1 MLIGVPAA
9 EVPEILLNG
18 PAAQAK
24 SRTLAAV
31 AVVTVRPLVPGVST
45 EAPVAGTSR
54 VLGWSRATRKSE
66 ASE

>member
-1 MLIGVPAA
+1 MTGVPAG

-31 AVVTVRPLVPGVST
+31 AVVTVRPLEPGVSV
-45 EAPVAGTSR
+45 EVPVAGTR
-54 VLGWSRATRKSE
+54 RLVGWSRVTLKSAARE
-66 ASE
+66 